1 MAFLNLLLL
10 LPLAWAELSV
20 TEPAARIANAVDFHA
35 KQHADHEKH
44 EEKDENSKATE
55 QKAPAT
61 QHWWGRF
68 WPFVLPGTPMRSD
81 IADSVQL
88 DEQNHHEHG
97 KEEKGNDHKSAVD
110 HGAETNKGHWW
121 DHLWPFAMSTQAEI
135 SPNSQLLADGQAL
148 SGTKRTVEILAF
160 HEFPASFKMHSR
172 QIQFSIHLP
181 TCFFLMRRWLDRI
194 GKLKTRTTRTT
205 ATRTMSQ
212 SRIGGSTFGL
222 LHCSQRRPLEKLSA
236 PNPVSSCPF

>member
-135 SPNSQLLADGQAL
+135 SPNSQLLADGQDRKAEDEDHKDHGHKDHEPESHWWQHLWPFAL
-148 SGTKRTVEILAF
+148 LTAA
-160 HEFPASFKMHSR
+160 FPAIGVYVFKR
-172 QIQFSIHLP
+172 
-181 TCFFLMRRWLDRI
+181 
-194 GKLKTRTTRTT
+194 
-205 ATRTMSQ
+205 AQ
-212 SRIGGSTFGL
+212 SAMQQPL
-222 LHCSQRRPLEKLSA
+222 LEAQAE
-236 PNPVSSCPF
+236 V